1 MTSAAD
7 HVVDGFADE
16 LEKLAFP
23 GQLEKLAFLGM
34 GKKPPAAPVPTEGF
48 GKFMHGIKSSKFGKA
63 VGGPLKM
70 LFSNPAMIAFGAVGG
85 LGLMGKKKLGQ
96 RHAKNMEMR

>member
-23 GQLEKLAFLGM
+23 AQLEKLAFLGV
-34 GKKPPAAPVPTEGF
+34 GKAKLPAPVPTEGL
-48 GKFMHGIKSSKFGKA
+48 GKMWHGIKNSPVGKVIGKPLGMLLSS
-63 VGGPLKM
+63 
-70 LFSNPAMIAFGAVGG
+70 PAMLAFGTIGG
-85 LGLMGKKKLGQ
+85 FSTMNKKNLGARAAQKGL
-96 RHAKNMEMR
+96 A